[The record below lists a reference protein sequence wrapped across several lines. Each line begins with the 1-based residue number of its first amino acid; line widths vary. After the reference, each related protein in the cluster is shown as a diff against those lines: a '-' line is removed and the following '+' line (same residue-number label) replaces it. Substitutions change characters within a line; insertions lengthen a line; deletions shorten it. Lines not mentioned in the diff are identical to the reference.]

1 MDERFLQH
9 AGSLRKTLLED
20 IDQLLQQQ
28 AAGHSPSP
36 SVGIAMRDEKS
47 STYSCY
53 TRLARLDFPRFNGDG
68 IKNWLVQCET
78 FFRWIILQK
87 ISKLGWLWYISREKH
102 CNGTVLMLEQ
112 WD

>member
-1 MDERFLQH
+1 MDE
-9 AGSLRKTLLED
+9 
-20 IDQLLQQQ
+20 LLQQQ

-47 STYSCY
+47 STYSSY

-78 FFRWIILQK
+78 FFRWIILHK

-102 CNGTVLMLEQ
+102 CNGTVLM
-112 WD
+112 